1 MKIEIDQK
9 QLANLIQFLNRV
21 QLVGFDEANA
31 LMEIFE
37 ILRKS
42 GELNNK
48 EAK

>member
-9 QLANLIQFLNRV
+9 QLANLIQLLNRV
-21 QLVGFDEANA
+21 QIVGFEEANA

-37 ILRKS
+37 ILKKA

-48 EAK
+48 EVK